1 MLFRSPARIT
11 AVHRERC
18 ALVCEHGEG
27 YGRLK
32 KGAYY
37 AGAGQFPTVG
47 DFVLIDWS
55 PAGDSRIL
63 RTLPRR
69 TYFFRRAPLTGGEQ
83 AVAANCDW
91 VFVMQS
97 MNQNFNLKRLERYLA
112 VAWQSGAEPV
122 VVLTK
127 ADLAGDPGTFV
138 RAAQAAAPG
147 AAVYAVSARTGQ
159 GLEALNPYLLPGKTI
174 AFLGSSGVGK
184 RSEER
189 RVGKEC

>member
-1 MLFRSPARIT
+1 MNLNDYGFTPDLLPEDAQGVPARIT

-112 VAWQSGAEPV
+112 AAWQSGAEPV

-127 ADLAGDPGTFV
+127 ADLAGDPAAFV
-138 RAAQAAAPG
+138 REAQAAAPG
-147 AAVYAVSARTGQ
+147 GPGCWKRLMSPSQRGINEAATVKG
-159 GLEALNPYLLPGKTI
+159 
-174 AFLGSSGVGK
+174 
-184 RSEER
+184 
-189 RVGKEC
+189 